1 MPDASCLRLLRLSR
15 RQPIIKRSRIISV
28 STALEED
35 KAIVIT
41 KFVSVVGTVLGVR
54 AIVFSE
60 FLFLW

>member
-35 KAIVIT
+35 EAIVIT
-41 KFVSVVGTVLGVR
+41 KFVPVVGTVLGVR